1 MMLAIQIS
9 RHSKLS
15 SSVCL
20 HHLCS
25 CIDVNSKKL
34 NPEALNMDEVV
45 LQEKMEQPELNHDDV
60 VMQDLETKEKE
71 EELDAQVTY
80 ACTKCPKVFG
90 NSDAMSNHLNTV
102 HPFIN
107 LSAHQN
113 TVYHIPNHECKVCD
127 RKFTTRSD
135 LTRHLLEHRDESGKY
150 PCTICG
156 HRSGCAGTLRDTF

>member
-1 MMLAIQIS
+1 
-9 RHSKLS
+9 
-15 SSVCL
+15 
-20 HHLCS
+20 
-25 CIDVNSKKL
+25 
-34 NPEALNMDEVV
+34 MDETVV
-45 LQEKMEQPELNHDDV
+45 QEKMEHQELNHDDV
-60 VMQDLETKEKE
+60 AMQVLETKGMD
-71 EELDAQVTY
+71 LDTKVTY

-150 PCTICG
+150 PCTICD
-156 HRSGCAGTLRDTF
+156 HKSGCAGSLRDAFYLYIFQV